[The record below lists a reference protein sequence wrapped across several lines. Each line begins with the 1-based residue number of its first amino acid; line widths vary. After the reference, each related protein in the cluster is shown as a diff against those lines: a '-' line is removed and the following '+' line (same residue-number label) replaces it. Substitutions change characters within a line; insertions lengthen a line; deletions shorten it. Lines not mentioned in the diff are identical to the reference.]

1 MLSGQFLAIIS
12 ALLFGVSPLLCKMVI
27 GGMPPAL
34 LAGLLYLGAG
44 AGLQILLFFQG
55 KNSIAELKRLS
66 PKGRLALVGSIISGG
81 IVAPLLLVYGI
92 KFGTA
97 SEVSL
102 LLNFET
108 VATTLIAWLVFKEHV
123 GPALWGSKALI
134 LFGAA
139 IVVVKTE
146 GALDFSSAGLLVV
159 LACVFWGI
167 DNNLT
172 RNIEELSAP
181 VLASIK
187 GFGAGIFNTLMAL
200 IFSTGTATV
209 SQVTGSLL
217 IGAMSYGMSLV
228 LFVEALRRIGSA
240 RTGTLFAIGPFA
252 GTVLSVIILGERPP
266 MAYWYAAALMLAGI
280 GLLYRE
286 MHGHVHV
293 HEPLSHRHL
302 HMHDEHHLHEHDEGN
317 GAEPHEHLHRHAPVT
332 HAHAHRPD
340 LHHRHGH

>member
-1 MLSGQFLAIIS
+1 M
-12 ALLFGVSPLLCKMVI
+12 
-27 GGMPPAL
+27 
-34 LAGLLYLGAG
+34 
-44 AGLQILLFFQG
+44 QILLFFQG